1 MAGWAAKAA
10 IWLIGISLIGLSTG
24 YVLGG
29 FAVGRDTHR
38 VYYGYHMPEAGA
50 AEASTM
56 LSAERDRLASIS
68 AGKTPTIR

>member
-1 MAGWAAKAA
+1 MTGWAAKAA

-38 VYYGYHMPEAGA
+38 VYYGYHMPEAGSS
-50 AEASTM
+50 ERTVT
-56 LSAERDRLASIS
+56 LSAERDRLNAITLAKQDSN
-68 AGKTPTIR
+68 

>member
-1 MAGWAAKAA
+1 MTGWAAKAA

-38 VYYGYHMPEAGA
+38 VYYGYHMPDAG
-50 AEASTM
+50 
-56 LSAERDRLASIS
+56 SAERSAALSAGRDRLDAV
-68 AGKTPTIR
+68 ARARLDFD

>member
-1 MAGWAAKAA
+1 MTGWAAKAA

-38 VYYGYHMPEAGA
+38 VYYGYHMPDAG
-50 AEASTM
+50 
-56 LSAERDRLASIS
+56 SAERSAALGAGRVRLDAV
-68 AGKTPTIR
+68 ARARLDFD

>member
-1 MAGWAAKAA
+1 MTGWAAKAA

-38 VYYGYHMPEAGA
+38 VYYGYHMPDAGT
-50 AEASTM
+50 AEASAT
-56 LSAERDRLASIS
+56 LVAERDRFASV
-68 AGKTPTIR
+68 ATDAALR

>member
-10 IWLIGISLIGLSTG
+10 IWLIGISLIVLSTG

-38 VYYGYHMPEAGA
+38 VYYGYHMPEAGT
-50 AEASTM
+50 AEASTT

-68 AGKTPTIR
+68 AEVTPAIR

>member
-1 MAGWAAKAA
+1 MTGWAAKAA

-38 VYYGYHMPEAGA
+38 VYYGYHMPDAGT
-50 AEASTM
+50 AEASVT
-56 LSAERDRLASIS
+56 LVAERDRLASIAS
-68 AGKTPTIR
+68 DAALR

>member
-10 IWLIGISLIGLSTG
+10 IWLVGITLIGLSTG

-38 VYYGYHMPEAGA
+38 VYHGYHMPQAGSSKRA
-50 AEASTM
+50 TI
-56 LSAERDRLASIS
+56 LNAERARLATIS
-68 AGKTPTIR
+68 ATAIGATD